1 MWYNLIKLS
10 FGGLMKNVLTTVCI
24 LILSVILLSACTAA
38 PKKVQQTPITTE
50 PTTTVVKT
58 PEHTPQPV
66 STPTPNPT
74 IEPTP
79 SPFPLPII
87 EPGAPDVI
95 GIYTRGSSRTLIE
108 DFEGKWKRGKDI
120 YIFDVY
126 ATQKELLERNSHK
139 ALFEDYWFAFPK
151 ADDYKIGYCVKFTL
165 DTGVTHKLMIRLPK
179 DCPKD
184 PSAFFYPYVEIY
196 VYDNINL
203 RPGVKF
209 YHLEEKTT
217 YPHTLMT
224 SIKLTPGVKIDE
236 VTEIELT
243 TFIYKDNN
251 DFDVVTGDYIGDVSY
266 TIPVRRAN

>member
-1 MWYNLIKLS
+1 
-10 FGGLMKNVLTTVCI
+10 MKKIFATVYIISI
-24 LILSVILLSACTAA
+24 LVILLAACAA
-38 PKKVQQTPITTE
+38 EPQEVEETVLSTETPEPTVVIPPEPTPKPTPIPTPE
-50 PTTTVVKT
+50 PT
-58 PEHTPQPV
+58 P
-66 STPTPNPT
+66 
-74 IEPTP
+74 EPTP
-79 SPFPLPII
+79 SPTPSPTI

-108 DFEGKWKRGKDI
+108 EFEGKWKRGKDI

-126 ATQKELLERNSHK
+126 ATQKELLEKNSHK

-151 ADDYKIGYCVKFTL
+151 ADEYKIGYCVKFTL

-184 PSAFFYPYVEIY
+184 RKAFFYPYVEIY

-224 SIKLTPGVKIDE
+224 SIKLTPGVRIDE

-251 DFDVVTGDYIGDVSY
+251 DFDVVTGDYIGNVSY
-266 TIPVRRAN
+266 TIPVRRSDN

>member
-1 MWYNLIKLS
+1 
-10 FGGLMKNVLTTVCI
+10 MKKIFTIVCI
-24 LILSVILLSACTAA
+24 LILSVMILSACAA
-38 PKKVQQTPITTE
+38 KPQEVEQTVLTTE
-50 PTTTVVKT
+50 TPAPTVVIT
-58 PEHTPQPV
+58 PEPTPESTPQP
-66 STPTPNPT
+66 TPTPTP
-74 IEPTP
+74 EPTP
-79 SPFPLPII
+79 SPTPSPTI

-95 GIYTRGSSRTLIE
+95 GIYTRSSSRTLIE
-108 DFEGKWKRGKDI
+108 EFEGKWKRGKDI

-126 ATQKELLERNSHK
+126 ATQKELLEKNSHK

-151 ADDYKIGYCVKFTL
+151 ADEYKIGYCVKFTL

-184 PSAFFYPYVEIY
+184 RKAFFYPYVEIY

-224 SIKLTPGVKIDE
+224 SIKLTPGVRIDE

-251 DFDVVTGDYIGDVSY
+251 DFDVVSGDYIGNVSH
-266 TIPVRRAN
+266 TIPVRRSDS

>member
-1 MWYNLIKLS
+1 
-10 FGGLMKNVLTTVCI
+10 MKKIFTSVCI
-24 LILSVILLSACTAA
+24 LILSVITLSSCTGG
-38 PKKVQQTPITTE
+38 VQEVDKAVLTTE
-50 PTTTVVKT
+50 APAPTVVIT
-58 PEHTPQPV
+58 PKPTPQP
-66 STPTPNPT
+66 TPIPTLKPTPQ
-74 IEPTP
+74 PTP
-79 SPFPLPII
+79 SPAALPTI

-95 GIYTRGSSRTLIE
+95 GIYTRSSSRTLMDE
-108 DFEGKWKRGKDI
+108 FEGKWKRGKDI

-126 ATQKELLERNSHK
+126 ATQKELLEKNSHK

-151 ADDYKIGYCVKFTL
+151 ADEYKIGYCVKFTL

-184 PSAFFYPYVEIY
+184 PEAFFYPYVEIY

-203 RPGVKF
+203 RSGVKF

-224 SIKLTPGVKIDE
+224 SIKLTPGVRIDE

-243 TFIYKDNN
+243 TFIYKNNN
-251 DFDVVTGDYIGDVSY
+251 DFDVVSGDYIGNASY
-266 TIPVRRAN
+266 TIPVRRINS